1 LNLIE
6 KALCK
11 AKKEGKNSPEKLAY
25 KINSNNILSLPSPKK
40 HYLFLGISIV
50 SFLFIFSFGLV
61 WFFGGPEKLIHDTQK
76 LLATN
81 NNMVP
86 NPSSKPSRA
95 FAAAPQ
101 KEKPQT
107 TPPQEVNPVS
117 EERASVIFKNLT
129 LDLNGHIQTL
139 KGGEHLKVK
148 RGDLITLKDVV
159 IEGASP
165 KDVKVNFL
173 GFSGNPSD
181 TTGDDRGY
189 TINTASDLREAYSLD
204 GKGNIYPITIEKEGD
219 RLGTI
224 YVDLEES
231 KTVLVKQK
239 HVPKI
244 DTPSVSQKQ
253 KDNIEPLLNKA
264 FVYSQAGNYALARE
278 CYDKILLAHPQHFDA
293 LLNRGITRT
302 KSDDLEGAERDL
314 LKAYAI
320 NSHDPLLLN
329 ALGVFYLKIGD
340 EAKAENFLSNTGDTT
355 SKINLALYYWGKG
368 ENEKVISLLK
378 QAERQDLQDPYPSY
392 YLGLFYRQ
400 LGENALAREKL
411 DKALSLA
418 QKRGLFDLI
427 REIDSITPGS

>member
-1 LNLIE
+1 MNLIE
-6 KALCK
+6 EALCK
-11 AKKEGKNSPEKLAY
+11 AKKEGKNYPEELAY
-25 KINSNNILSLPSPKK
+25 EINSNNILSLPSPKK
-40 HYLFLGISIV
+40 HHLFLGISIV
-50 SFLFIFSFGLV
+50 SFLFILSFGLV
-61 WFFGGPEKLIHDTQK
+61 WFFGGPEKLTHDTKK
-76 LLATN
+76 LLAS
-81 NNMVP
+81 NNMAP

-101 KEKPQT
+101 KKEPQAT
-107 TPPQEVNPVS
+107 SPQEVNSVS
-117 EERASVIFKNLT
+117 EERASVAFKNLT
-129 LDLNGHIQTL
+129 LELNGKTLTL
-139 KGGEHLKVK
+139 KNGEHLKVK
-148 RGDLITLKDVV
+148 RGDSIVLKEIAV
-159 IEGASP
+159 EGVSP

-173 GFSGNPSD
+173 GFED
-181 TTGDDRGY
+181 TTDNTGEDRGY
-189 TINTASDLREAYSLD
+189 TINTASDLWEKYSLD
-204 GKGNIYPITIEKEGD
+204 GKGDTYTITIEKEGD

-278 CYDKILLAHPQHFDA
+278 CYDKILSAHPQHFDA

-302 KSDDLEGAERDL
+302 KLDDLEGAERDL
-314 LKAYAI
+314 FKAYAI
-320 NSHDPLLLN
+320 NSRDPLLLN

-378 QAERQDLQDPYPSY
+378 QSEKQDLQDPYPSY

-427 REIDSITPGS
+427 REIDSTTPGS